1 MGWGE
6 FRPTFGIRTGR
17 ALGPVMDS
25 RTAIQ
30 ILTLEGAMM
39 CSPGEWIIKGVAG
52 EFYPCK
58 PEIFDAT
65 YEAV

>member
-1 MGWGE
+1 
-6 FRPTFGIRTGR
+6 
-17 ALGPVMDS
+17 MDS